1 MTFFA
6 HPRNGETKDSTVPVI
21 LIPVIPI
28 PIIPIPI
35 IPIPVIPI
43 PVIPIPVIP
52 IKKNDIAN
60 ANPLFKRF
68 ITYWLLIY
76 YIIYIYINIRD
87 WKHEKKLIGI
97 TGIGIDSLLTFS

>member
-6 HPRNGETKDSTVPVI
+6 HPRNGDTKDSTVPVI
-21 LIPVIPI
+21 LIPV
-28 PIIPIPI
+28 

-76 YIIYIYINIRD
+76 YI
-87 WKHEKKLIGI
+87 
-97 TGIGIDSLLTFS
+97 

>member
-6 HPRNGETKDSTVPVI
+6 HPRNGETKDSTV
-21 LIPVIPI
+21 
-28 PIIPIPI
+28 
-35 IPIPVIPI
+35 

-60 ANPLFKRF
+60 ANPLFKIF

-76 YIIYIYINIRD
+76 YIYKYKRL
-87 WKHEKKLIGI
+87 ETRKKLIGI
-97 TGIGIDSLLTFS
+97 TGIGIDSLSTFS